1 MAKAFVGSNP
11 TPCTTKMREKFKG
24 CLLGTAVGDALGSSR
39 GEFSGRWTDDTHM
52 TMGLAQ
58 SLVERGGFDG
68 EHLAWTFLRN
78 YEREPWRG
86 YAPGP
91 PTVFSL
97 LRAGVPWNEA
107 SRHLFGG
114 RGSYGNGAAMRVA
127 PVGLLYHDD
136 PVRLRE
142 VAEAQSLLTHAHELG
157 REGAVLQA
165 RAVSLALLAPPPSS
179 FDPFDFL
186 EELEGF
192 TSHPVYLEK
201 LGRVRRMLEE
211 GGRRERVVREL
222 GNGVE
227 AHRSVPT
234 ALCSFLLHFGSFK
247 EALLYAVGLGGDTDT
262 IGAMTGALSGAYH
275 GEGGIPEEWR
285 ERVERREE
293 LEALADDLWR
303 LKAQKGKGGG

>member
-1 MAKAFVGSNP
+1 
-11 TPCTTKMREKFKG
+11 MREKFKG

-186 EELEGF
+186 EELESF

-201 LGRVRRMLEE
+201 LGRGEEDAGGGGQKGEGGEGAGERGGGLPLRPHRPLLLPPPLRELQRGPPLRGGAGRGHRHHRGHDGGPERGLPRGGGDTRGVEGEGGEE
-211 GGRRERVVREL
+211 GG
-222 GNGVE
+222 
-227 AHRSVPT
+227 A
-234 ALCSFLLHFGSFK
+234 
-247 EALLYAVGLGGDTDT
+247 GG
-262 IGAMTGALSGAYH
+262 A
-275 GEGGIPEEWR
+275 GG
-285 ERVERREE
+285 
-293 LEALADDLWR
+293 
-303 LKAQKGKGGG
+303 

>member
-1 MAKAFVGSNP
+1 
-11 TPCTTKMREKFKG
+11 MREKFRG

-58 SLVERGGFDG
+58 SLVERKGFDG

-107 SRHLFGG
+107 SRYLFGG

-127 PVGLLYHDD
+127 PVGLLYYDD

-165 RAVSLALLAPPPSS
+165 RAVSLALCAPPPSS

-186 EELEGF
+186 EELESF

-201 LGRVRRMLEE
+201 LGKVRKMLEE

-234 ALCSFLLHFGSFK
+234 AICCFLLHFGSFG
-247 EALLYAVGLGGDTDT
+247 EALRYAVGLGGDTDT

-275 GEGGIPEEWR
+275 GEGGIPREWR

-293 LEALADDLWR
+293 LEQLAEGLWR
-303 LKAQKGKGGG
+303 LKVQMREGIR

>member
-1 MAKAFVGSNP
+1 M
-11 TPCTTKMREKFKG
+11 M
-24 CLLGTAVGDALGSSR
+24 
-39 GEFSGRWTDDTHM
+39 
-52 TMGLAQ
+52 MGLAQ

-107 SRHLFGG
+107 SKHLFGG

-186 EELEGF
+186 EELENF
-192 TSHPVYLEK
+192 TSHPVYREK
-201 LGRVRRMLEE
+201 LGKVGELLKE
-211 GGRRERVVREL
+211 GGRREKVVREL

-234 ALCSFLLHFGSFK
+234 ALCSFLLHFESFRG
-247 EALLYAVGLGGDTDT
+247 ALLYAVELGGDSDT
-262 IGAMTGALSGAYH
+262 LGAMTGALSGSYH
-275 GEGGIPEEWR
+275 GERGIPEEWR
-285 ERVERREE
+285 EGVERRKE
-293 LEALADDLWR
+293 LEGLAEGLWR
-303 LKAQKGKGGG
+303 LKVQMGKGRG